1 MLDVLVAEAQVWGI
15 MLQTGM
21 VIAEDK
27 LVCQPE
33 FSVEIHDAGLVQ
45 EEGFCYYLVAGF
57 NIPSP

>member
-1 MLDVLVAEAQVWGI
+1 

-21 VIAEDK
+21 VIVEDK

-33 FSVEIHDAGLVQ
+33 ASAETHDVGLAQ

-57 NIPSP
+57 TIPSPTL